1 MTISVN
7 NLSKTFKGKGLS
19 VKAVDGV
26 SMSVNKGE
34 VVALL
39 GPNGAGKTTLIRCL
53 LSLVLPDSGT
63 IRICG
68 FNPVKQRSKVLYRVG
83 VMLEGDRNFYD
94 YLSVEDNIRYFGRL
108 KGLTG
113 KFVNEYMG
121 EYLEALGFAEKRKA
135 KARTLSRGM
144 SQKLGLVIALL
155 GNPEVLIL
163 DEPALALDLENKRYV
178 IDEINRLK
186 SEGTTIL
193 LTTHQMDVAQ
203 TTADRVALLLDGKLE
218 FLSNTTDFIQ
228 MFESESY
235 SVTVVG
241 PAESINGLEA
251 AGDIIRV
258 ASIERIENGS
268 SMVSF
273 FLNPGYDIASAIEYF
288 ATLGLRIRDIEKQ
301 IPDLEQ
307 SYLSFLRNDS

>member
-1 MTISVN
+1 MVISVN
-7 NLSKTFKGKGLS
+7 DISKTFKSKDGP
-19 VKAVDGV
+19 VEAVDDV
-26 SMSVNKGE
+26 SMSVKKGE

-53 LSLVLPDSGT
+53 LSLVLPDEGV

-68 FNPVKQRSKVLYRVG
+68 FDPIKQRSKVLSRVG

-121 EYLEALGFAEKRKA
+121 KYLEALGFAEKRKA

-155 GNPEVLIL
+155 GNPEVLVL
-163 DEPALALDLENKRYV
+163 DEPALALDVENKRYI

-186 SEGTTIL
+186 SIGTTVL

-203 TTADRVALLLDGKLE
+203 KTADRVALLLEGKLRA
-218 FLSNTTDFIQ
+218 LSSTPGFIQ

-235 SVTVVG
+235 SATVVG
-241 PAESINGLEA
+241 LVESEGQLKN
-251 AGDIIRV
+251 DIIKIT
-258 ASIERIENGS
+258 AIERLEDDSNL
-268 SMVSF
+268 VSF
-273 FLNPGYDIASAIEYF
+273 FLNPGYDIASAVDFFSTCGI
-288 ATLGLRIRDIEKQ
+288 RIKDIEKQ
-301 IPDLEQ
+301 VPDLEQ
-307 SYLSFLRNDS
+307 SYLSFIRNDS